1 MTRARD
7 LGLDLGR
14 APPALRHSAR
24 ATLFASRRS
33 THLPEVLISHH
44 RPTVAGH
51 HTESPDSSHMQLIG
65 RAFVAGGAA
74 LCMLTHQPA
83 AVADTGAVIFETKC
97 AACHANGGNVL
108 NPQKTLD
115 AKALEKFKYNEQAAV
130 VQLLKNGKG
139 QMPKYQGAIPPISR
153 LSDEDIEA
161 VAQYVLDTSARGW

>member
-1 MTRARD
+1 
-7 LGLDLGR
+7 
-14 APPALRHSAR
+14 
-24 ATLFASRRS
+24 
-33 THLPEVLISHH
+33 
-44 RPTVAGH
+44 
-51 HTESPDSSHMQLIG
+51 MQLIG

-139 QMPKYQGAIPPISR
+139 QVQSIRERFHPSHAFLMRILR
-153 LSDEDIEA
+153 LSRNMFSTHLPGGGE
-161 VAQYVLDTSARGW
+161 R